1 MPSANS
7 GDDTTEAVRS
17 GDSAG
22 EPIKKPEDL
31 TPSRNAPN
39 EKRHERIK
47 HLNRAGRV
55 EGMHYQI
62 PVNGP
67 IVVDL
72 FSWID
77 SDRVHEC
84 DRLEQL
90 SIEDGRSQ

>member
-1 MPSANS
+1 
-7 GDDTTEAVRS
+7 
-17 GDSAG
+17 
-22 EPIKKPEDL
+22 
-31 TPSRNAPN
+31 
-39 EKRHERIK
+39 
-47 HLNRAGRV
+47 
-55 EGMHYQI
+55 MHYQI